1 MDNILRNALNK
12 GGKGAFDRHI
22 KKCYNKIRNKLKT
35 IMEKRLTE
43 IRNKIILKLFV
54 EDKLSME
61 DIGKIFVKTTGRIHQ
76 IIKFQKTKNLIIK

>member
-1 MDNILRNALNK
+1 
-12 GGKGAFDRHI
+12 
-22 KKCYNKIRNKLKT
+22 
-35 IMEKRLTE
+35 MEKRLSE
-43 IRNKIILKLFV
+43 IRNKAVYQLFV